1 MCKVKTE
8 MGEKGTE
15 QSQRNMTQSKN
26 YLYLELTKDLGYR
39 RLQTVALLAASLAG
53 SHSPR
58 LSHLG
63 DGDCCR
69 GCWHYSGHYYHCH
82 CWSSDC

>member
-1 MCKVKTE
+1 
-8 MGEKGTE
+8 
-15 QSQRNMTQSKN
+15 MTQSKN
-26 YLYLELTKDLGYR
+26 HFYLELTKDLGYR
-39 RLQTVALLAASLAG
+39 RLQTAALLAAGLAG
-53 SHSPR
+53 SHSPH

-69 GCWHYSGHYYHCH
+69 GCWRYSAHYYHCH